1 MIQAIY
7 LNVTRALLHLVLFFI
22 GTKKVT
28 GRANIPPAGPYIIV
42 VNHMSKADP
51 PLLLMAFPPIR
62 LRFFAGEKWE
72 KHPIFGPMMR
82 WAGAIY
88 INRGEVDR
96 GALKEA
102 MEALKNGSIF
112 GLAPEGTR
120 SRVSHLIEARDGAAY
135 LASRANVPIVP
146 VGVVNTDKVGA
157 NVLRL
162 RRTHLEAHIGR
173 PFLLPQLERRPK
185 GPELTAYT
193 HLIMVQLAVLLP
205 ERYHGFYKDSPALAA
220 LQRGEDPWPYCLAA
234 AGVPGK
240 VTNEGV
246 VVTRDGNSGEVAPA
260 SPGGETQGTQEGMV
274 RSDPS

>member
-7 LNVTRALLHLVLFFI
+7 LNLTRAALHLILFVI

-28 GRANIPPAGPYIIV
+28 GRENIPAAGPYIIV

-72 KHPIFGPMMR
+72 NHPIFGPMMR
-82 WAGAIY
+82 WAGASY

-102 MEALKNGSIF
+102 MDALKNGSIF

-120 SRVSHLIEARDGAAY
+120 SRVGHLIEARGGAAY
-135 LASRANVPIVP
+135 LASRANVPLVP
-146 VGVVNTDKVGA
+146 VGVVNTEQVGP

-162 RRTHLEAHIGR
+162 RRTHLEAHIGK
-173 PFLLPQLERRPK
+173 PFMLPELGHRPK
-185 GPELTAYT
+185 GSELEAYT
-193 HLIMVQLAVLLP
+193 HLIMVQIAALLP
-205 ERYHGFYKDSPALAA
+205 ERYHGFYQGSPALAA
-220 LQRGEDPWPYCLAA
+220 LQRGEDPWPYCLMV
-234 AGVPGK
+234 AGVTDK
-240 VTNEGV
+240 ATNGETAV
-246 VVTRDGNSGEVAPA
+246 MRDGKAGELA
-260 SPGGETQGTQEGMV
+260 STRTGGETAGTQEGLV
-274 RSDPS
+274 GGNPG

>member
-1 MIQAIY
+1 MIQSIY
-7 LNVTRALLHLVLFFI
+7 LNLVRAGLNLILFFI

-28 GRANIPPAGPYIIV
+28 GRENVPPAGPYIIV

-72 KHPIFGPMMR
+72 NHFFFGPMMR

-88 INRGEVDR
+88 INRGEIDR

-102 MEALKNGSIF
+102 LEALKNGSIF

-120 SRVSHLIEARDGAAY
+120 SRIGQLIEARDGAAY

-146 VGVVNTDKVGA
+146 VGVVNTDVVGE
-157 NVLRL
+157 NVKHL
-162 RRTHLEAHIGR
+162 RRTHLQAHIGR
-173 PFLLPQLERRPK
+173 PFLLPQLSHRAK

-193 HLIMVQLAVLLP
+193 HLIMVHIAALLP
-205 ERYHGFYKDSPALAA
+205 EHHRGYYKDSPALAA
-220 LQRGEDPWPYCLAA
+220 FLRGEDPWPHALAA
-234 AGVPGK
+234 AGIPEK
-240 VTNEGV
+240 STA
-246 VVTRDGNSGEVAPA
+246 T
-260 SPGGETQGTQEGMV
+260 
-274 RSDPS
+274 